1 MQQPPVLDE
10 TVLAELREVMGS
22 DFETLVES
30 YGRDGG
36 QRLDALRQAVA
47 QGDADQARQ
56 QAHSFKGSSSNL
68 GARRVAAQCLELEQL
83 ARTGDLSALAERLDP
98 LEDAFNESCR
108 SLRALTAVA
117 G

>member
-1 MQQPPVLDE
+1 MEQPPVLE
-10 TVLAELREVMGS
+10 EVVLVELREVMGS

-36 QRLDALRQAVA
+36 QRLAALREAVA
-47 QGDADQARQ
+47 QGDADLARQ

-68 GARRVAAQCLELEQL
+68 GARQVSALCLELEQL
-83 ARTGDLSALAERLDP
+83 AKAGNLAAVNERLDS